1 MKAEEK
7 ALKFL
12 TMEGKVKIPFF
23 QRTYVWDL
31 DNWEDL
37 LNELLNTERK
47 NTFLGTI
54 ILKQLPSTTG
64 EPKQLE
70 VIDGQQRLTTLSIL
84 LKALYDAFE
93 PDTQKNIKNEIYNIL
108 FYKRDYTSS
117 DYDEVRIENSLVDS
131 EYFKK
136 ILTQSE
142 SINLKDIND
151 NDHRLL
157 RCYKFFR
164 ENFDKLSP
172 TEKSMLLNKIL
183 NTENKMLVVIDLNE
197 SDDEQTIFDTLNTAG
212 VRLTSAEIIK
222 NAIFK
227 RFIDLSSKDK
237 AIEIYRSTWQATFYK
252 DEDTIKFWEA
262 EVTTGR
268 LKRQNIEILLHSIGV
283 IENFYDPIKHNLSD
297 LSRLYKEEINKFNTS
312 DELRMFIDNIIEY
325 ANIYKRNFYNFNHSD
340 TFIYANDIENIKKRL
355 FHILQVIEISSLY
368 PFILFIL
375 KNYSNNES
383 KLRDYL
389 KKLESFVILNQ
400 VSKIISTKSYN
411 KLCKQFIENPERLN
425 EEIQKI
431 KSEDIENGLNKI
443 HNFLASLILFWTE
456 LYIRSQSG
464 KHDKD
469 ELKYVYS
476 LEHIMPQRW
485 EEHWS
490 FDKVPHP
497 NKSLSLEQA
506 QIDRNQKVQAI
517 GNMTLLKSK
526 LNSSLKNCDFKTK
539 IEGDGKKKGMRH
551 YSDLIIT
558 KMIIEQFDKGDK
570 VWDEFKIEDRT
581 KFLLKYFLE
590 IWGSNNV
597 QTG

>member
-12 TMEGKVKIPFF
+12 TMEGKVIIPFF

-37 LNELLNTERK
+37 LNELMNIESK
-47 NTFLGTI
+47 NTFLGTV
-54 ILKQLPSTTG
+54 ILKQLPSASG

-93 PDTQKNIKNEIYNIL
+93 PDIQQNIKNEIFNIL

-117 DYDEVRIENSLVDS
+117 DYNEVRIENSLVDS

-136 ILTQSE
+136 VLTQSE
-142 SINLKDIND
+142 SINLSEIKDD
-151 NDHRLL
+151 DHRLL

-164 ENFDKLSP
+164 ENFNKLSSQ
-172 TEKSMLLNKIL
+172 ERSDLLNKIL
-183 NTENKMLVVIDLNE
+183 NTENKMLVVIDLDEN
-197 SDDEQTIFDTLNTAG
+197 DDEQTIFDTLNTAG

-227 RFIDLSSKDK
+227 KLIDLSGKDE
-237 AIEIYRSTWQATFYK
+237 AIKTYRSTWEATFNK
-252 DEDTIKFWEA
+252 DEDTIKFWET

-268 LKRQNIEILLHSIGV
+268 LKRQNIEILLHSIGI
-283 IENFYDPIKHNLSD
+283 IENFYDPVKHSLSD
-297 LSRLYKEEINKFNTS
+297 LSRLYKEEINKFKTS
-312 DELRMFIDNIIEY
+312 DELRKFIDNIIVY
-325 ANIYKRNFYNFNHSD
+325 ADLYRKNFYNFNHTDAFVYS
-340 TFIYANDIENIKKRL
+340 NDIENIKKRL
-355 FHILQVIEISSLY
+355 FHILQVIEISSLH

-375 KNYSNNES
+375 KNFSNDES
-383 KLRDYL
+383 NLRLYL
-389 KKLESFVILNQ
+389 RKLESFVILNQ
-400 VSKIISTKSYN
+400 VSKTISTRAYN
-411 KLCKQFIENPERLN
+411 KLCKQFIEKPDRLD

-431 KSEDIENGLNKI
+431 NEGDIKNGLKKI
-443 HNFLASLILFWTE
+443 HNFLATLILFWIE
-456 LYIRSQSG
+456 LYLRSEAEKYDQT
-464 KHDKD
+464 

-497 NKSLSLEQA
+497 NKSLSLEQM
-506 QIDRNQKVQAI
+506 QIDRNQKIQWI

-526 LNSSLKNCDFKTK
+526 LNASLKNSDLKTK
-539 IEGDGKKKGMRH
+539 IEGDGKKKGMRY
-551 YSDLIIT
+551 YSELTIT
-558 KMIIEQFDKGDK
+558 KIIIEQFEKGDV
-570 VWDEFKIEDRT
+570 VWDELKIEERT
-581 KFLLKYFLE
+581 NFLLNKFLE